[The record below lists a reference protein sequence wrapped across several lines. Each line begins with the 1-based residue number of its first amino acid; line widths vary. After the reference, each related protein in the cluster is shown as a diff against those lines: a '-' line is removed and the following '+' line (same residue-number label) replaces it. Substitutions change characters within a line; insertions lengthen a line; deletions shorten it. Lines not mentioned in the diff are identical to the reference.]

1 MLVTASRLVGTPI
14 LSMQSAS
21 PIGTVSEIIVDPNS
35 LKIVAFRIA
44 GPIVNR
50 SSSILAVSS
59 IREYSRYGMVVD
71 SIDELVADDDV
82 IKIAQVLELNFS
94 LTGLKV
100 ETKKGGKLG
109 TVSDFT
115 ATSNDFIIQQL
126 VVKRPMFKS
135 FLDPEL
141 LIPRREIVE
150 ITDDKVIVKDDEKT
164 IRDKATTENF
174 VPNFVNPFR
183 NSKPDLA
190 PADTKSP
197 ADKDTE

>member
-21 PIGTVSEIIVDPNS
+21 PIGTISEIIVDPNS

-50 SSSILAVSS
+50 NSSILAVSS

-82 IKIAQVLELNFS
+82 IKISQVLELNFS

-126 VVKRPMFKS
+126 VVKRPMLKS

>member
-50 SSSILAVSS
+50 NSSILAVSS

-82 IKIAQVLELNFS
+82 IKISQVLELNFS

-126 VVKRPMFKS
+126 VVKRPMLKS

-150 ITDDKVIVKDDEKT
+150 ITDDKVIVKDNEKT

-174 VPNFVNPFR
+174 VPNFVNPLR

>member
-126 VVKRPMFKS
+126 VVKRPMLKS

-164 IRDKATTENF
+164 IRNKATTENF

-197 ADKDTE
+197 ADTDTE